1 MQTPAGRKRSISLR
15 NTGGGGAGADVARAQ
30 HREVEAADTG
40 PKTRGQITSTSKD
53 MGRTLGFI
61 LSRMGNH

>member
-1 MQTPAGRKRSISLR
+1 MQIPAVRKRSVSLR
-15 NTGGGGAGADVARAQ
+15 NTEGADVARAQ
-30 HREVEAADTG
+30 HREMDGADPG

>member
-1 MQTPAGRKRSISLR
+1 MQIPAGRKRSISLR
-15 NTGGGGAGADVARAQ
+15 NTEGADVARAQ
-30 HREVEAADTG
+30 HRQVEGADTG
-40 PKTRGQITSTSKD
+40 PKIRGQITSTSKD